1 MQGVRI
7 TRLRITNFRGIETFE
22 MAIPPAGAVLKGP
35 NGAGKTSVLNAIRAA
50 LSAEGVAE
58 DAIRHGADRAEI
70 LINLDASTVRRIITR
85 KGTQLAVNTEM
96 GEQRAPQ
103 RWLNELLGEGTFDP
117 LAFYQLK
124 PRDRRAAILAALPI
138 RVTREQIVAVL
149 PEWASANATL
159 TDYLAKVDFTARHG
173 LEVCAD
179 VGDVLY
185 RWRTDLNA
193 TAKRAEADALTE
205 RSKLLDLDTAVPPD
219 AKGLVLAEEQR
230 ALDTA
235 VASVRELEG
244 RQQGDQKEA
253 IRMAGVRAR
262 IDTLEAQARDDE
274 TAADMIGDRD
284 ALIARWNE
292 KVLVAKAEVDL
303 ARHDLEKAER
313 AWRECEAEHTL
324 HGAASANRVN
334 HLAAAARTRV
344 FVREL
349 EGAVIVPGAT
359 TPVTPEQLESA
370 RAEARRLLERT
381 GVALRAETARAQASI
396 AKDKATAAE
405 ETRARASKLTDLVV
419 IFRDA
424 LPASLLSTGSIQG
437 LRLEDDDILLDGTP
451 LDSLCGQEQL
461 LFAVELARRVN
472 AKSKIL
478 VIDGLERLDP
488 KQYSEF
494 VRVATRDGY
503 QLIGTRVEQGEVVL
517 EAIELDAT

>member
-50 LSAEGVAE
+50 LSAQGIAE
-58 DAIRHGADRAEI
+58 DAIRHGAERAEI

-85 KGTQLAVNTEM
+85 KGTQLGVSTDA
-96 GEQRAPQ
+96 GEVRAPQ

-124 PRDRRAAILAALPI
+124 PRDRRTAILAALPI
-138 RVTREQIVAVL
+138 RVTREQIVAAL
-149 PEWASANATL
+149 PDWACASGTL
-159 TDYLAKVDFTARHG
+159 SDYLAKCDFVASHG

-179 VGDVLY
+179 VGDILY

-205 RSKLLDLDTAVPPD
+205 RSKLLDLDTAVPLD
-219 AKGLVLAEEQR
+219 AKGLVVADEQR
-230 ALDTA
+230 ALDAA
-235 VASVRELEG
+235 VASVRDLEA

-274 TAADMIGDRD
+274 TAADTISDRD
-284 ALIARWNE
+284 ALIARWAE
-292 KVLVAKAEVDL
+292 KALVAKADVDV
-303 ARHDLEKAER
+303 ARHALEKAER
-313 AWRECEAEHTL
+313 AWRECEAERTL
-324 HGAASANRVN
+324 HTAAATTRAN
-334 HLAAAARTRV
+334 HLAAAARTRE

-349 EGAVIVPGAT
+349 EGAMNASGA
-359 TPVTPEQLESA
+359 TPVTPEQLELA
-370 RAEARRLLERT
+370 RTAARRLLERT

-405 ETRARASKLTDLVV
+405 ETRARAGKLTDLVV
-419 IFRDA
+419 LFRDA
-424 LPASLLSTGSIQG
+424 LPASLMSTGSIQG
-437 LRLEDDDILLDGTP
+437 LRLEGDDILLDGTP

-488 KQYSEF
+488 AQYSKF
-494 VRVATRDGY
+494 VQVATRDGY

-517 EAIELDAT
+517 EAIELDAA